1 MRSMKLTLIFALAVL
16 LCVSS
21 VSLGINKWTQLPD
34 TSVSGLHSHDYQID
48 PGGPI
53 FWVKIADDFLCSGGD
68 ITKIRWYGNYEG
80 IPEIRGSG
88 IATFHLSLHDC
99 PVLALPWH
107 LPLEPEL
114 VPPSVNAP
122 FAQCN
127 ETDTGLVN
135 NMNEKIYS
143 YEFTLSTPYPQI
155 AGTWYWL
162 DVMAQS
168 NDPFNF
174 ALWRWQ
180 EAQRAGAPTGP
191 LGHAPAAE
199 RTDSSTWQSIV
210 WPALPPNLP
219 ERYSDMAFEIIS
231 EEFAVDREY
240 GDAPEGDALNPVIA
254 YPSLLVNGTFPTC
267 KTVGPASSYVEH
279 NNFGAFFGGPITAG
293 GFDFEPDGNGGICA
307 SFSPYDNDECWMDG
321 DAGLLKPDPYTIVLG
336 VETPCPNA
344 TAMSLGQTCNNA
356 TWGTGLVDNIDIEV
370 TNFMPGDT
378 MGYVNVLVDWNQ
390 DGKWANDT
398 ATQCGGTVVPEHVLV
413 DHPIPNPYVGPLSGT
428 LPPGFMIGPNSGFV
442 WVRFSITNEPVLT
455 NDWNGE
461 GVFEDGETEDYLF
474 HIDPSTSDDVF
485 DWGDAPDSFLA
496 PGYPT
501 LSINSGA
508 NHLIVA
514 GAPYLDD
521 GSLSDAPD
529 SEPDGQPDLTATGD
543 DIDII
548 SPVNDDE
555 DGVTISP
562 SPIVAGGSVTISF
575 NVAGAPGCI
584 DAWIDWNQDQVW
596 DDSAGSDEKFP
607 TGAVSCFT
615 VGTGTLNLPVPAA
628 ALPGQTF
635 LRIRISS
642 NGGLPPTGPASD
654 GEVEDHEVFVEND
667 GDEQLV
673 LKFQQLPLDNLLID
687 QTTYWG
693 HDELSSVYTMYDDQ
707 IPPQSVDGIYDG
719 CYMADDFADL
729 ADTPVIRVKWWGSYL
744 EDELIDEEHVTR
756 FLITFEDDVPADAA
770 QGIPSHPGNVLQS
783 EIVHLGGAIAPLNPG
798 EFSEVTFSSG
808 GAPCYEA
815 LYKYE
820 AILKNPFPQ
829 EPDKVYWIK
838 IVAMY
843 DIDLNTWQ
851 QIQALAI
858 ANPGL
863 DLCDVLNLP
872 IDQGFDMPITRWG
885 WHNRDYT
892 IMDTYA
898 SSPPAVNPGEHI
910 AGTFTDSSGTD
921 VAVWHFQDDAV
932 YGYLQV
938 DNRDITAPLVFQ
950 DPDRW
955 WEQYYKFF
963 LPYCTGPDGV
973 DGPGP
978 SAEHP
983 EGIAEYSKDLAFELW
998 TTPPPPDCIDSS
1010 AVSYVDWVA
1019 FGRPDCWC
1027 YQRQCNADYNGL
1039 SAGTTFSG
1047 IQWVT
1052 VPDLTGLLNTFNVYE
1067 PGGVLNSGPGV
1078 LSIDGGNGICA
1089 DFNHVGAGTS
1099 FSGIQRVT
1107 VPDLTLLLA
1116 NFNVYEPGGIL
1127 NSGPGVPVC
1136 PLAPVGDIVFYTN

>member
-1 MRSMKLTLIFALAVL
+1 MRSMKLTLIFALAML
-16 LCVSS
+16 LCAGS
-21 VSLGINKWTQLPD
+21 VALGVIKWEQLPD
-34 TSVSGLHSHDYQID
+34 TTTSGLHSHNYQYD
-48 PGGPI
+48 PGGPLYW
-53 FWVKIADDFLCSGGD
+53 FKIADDFQCGGGD
-68 ITKIRWYGNYEG
+68 ITKVCWYGNYEG

-88 IATFHLSLHDC
+88 IGTFHLSLHFDN
-99 PVLALPWH
+99 PFAVPWPLPID
-107 LPLEPEL
+107 PEL
-114 VPPSVNAP
+114 VPPSLNVP

-135 NMNEKIYS
+135 NMGEKIYS
-143 YEFTLSTPYPQI
+143 YEYVPLVPIPQI
-155 AGTWYWL
+155 AGDWYWL

-168 NDPFNF
+168 VDPLDY
-174 ALWRWQ
+174 AIWRWQ
-180 EAQRAGAPTGP
+180 EARRGPAPP

-199 RTDSSTWQSIV
+199 TWDGAPGWSSIDWTV
-210 WPALPPNLP
+210 PDPDH
-219 ERYSDMAFEIIS
+219 YSDMAFEIIS
-231 EEFAVDREY
+231 EQQADPDREY
-240 GDAPEGDALNPVIA
+240 GDAPEGDAINPVIA
-254 YPSLLVNGTFPTC
+254 YPSLGVNGTFPTC

-279 NNFGAFFGGPITAG
+279 NNFGAYFGGPMTLA

-307 SFSPYDNDECWMDG
+307 SFSPYDNDECFMDG
-321 DAGLLKPDPYTIVLG
+321 DAGLIMPDPFTIVLG

-344 TAMSLGQTCNNA
+344 TAMSLGQACNNA
-356 TWGTGLVDNIDIEV
+356 TWGANIDIEV
-370 TNFMPGDT
+370 TNNMPSDT
-378 MGYVNVLVDWNQ
+378 IGFVNVLIDWDQ
-390 DGKWANDT
+390 DGKWANNL
-398 ATQCGGTVVPEHVLV
+398 ATQCGGAMVPEHVLV
-413 DHPIPNPYVGPLSGT
+413 DFQIPNPYSNPLSFL
-428 LPPGFMIGPNSGFV
+428 LPPGFVIGPNSGFV
-442 WVRFSITNEPVLT
+442 WVRFSITNLPVGT

-461 GVFEDGETEDYLF
+461 GVFEDGETEDYLL
-474 HIDPSTSDDVF
+474 HIDPSTSSDVF
-485 DWGDAPDSFLA
+485 DWGDAPDSFIV

-508 NHLIVA
+508 NHTIVS

-521 GSLSDAPD
+521 GSSSDAPD
-529 SEPDGQPDLTATGD
+529 SEADGQPDPAALGD
-543 DIDII
+543 DNNGL
-548 SPVNDDE
+548 SPDDE
-555 DGVTISP
+555 DGITISP
-562 SPIVAGGSVTISF
+562 SPLVAGGTATISF
-575 NVAGAPGCI
+575 NVAGAAGCI
-584 DAWIDWNQDQVW
+584 DAWIDWNQDQTW
-596 DDSAGSDEKFP
+596 DDTVGSDEKFP
-607 TGAVSCFT
+607 TGAVSCFPI
-615 VGTGTLNLPVPAA
+615 GTGTLSLPVPAA

-635 LRIRISS
+635 LRVRISS
-642 NGGLPPTGPASD
+642 AGGLPPTGNAPD

-667 GDEQLV
+667 GDEQPI

-938 DNRDITAPLVFQ
+938 DNRGIADPLVFQ
-950 DPDRW
+950 DPFRW
-955 WEQYYKFF
+955 WEQYYMFS
-963 LPYCTGPDGV
+963 LLHCTGLQGV
-973 DGPGP
+973 DGPDD
-978 SAEHP
+978 
-983 EGIAEYSKDLAFELW
+983 IATYSKDLAFELW
-998 TTPPPPDCIDSS
+998 TGPPAGCKGDITVDIPPLI
-1010 AVSYVDWVA
+1010 
-1019 FGRPDCWC
+1019 
-1027 YQRQCNADYNGL
+1027 NGL
-1039 SAGTTFSG
+1039 DLSAMVGYLTPFAPLYS
-1047 IQWVT
+1047 VT
-1052 VPDLTGLLNTFNVYE
+1052 PVPPGDEKYDINV
-1067 PGGVLNSGPGV
+1067 PG
-1078 LSIDGGNGICA
+1078 
-1089 DFNHVGAGTS
+1089 
-1099 FSGIQRVT
+1099 
-1107 VPDLTLLLA
+1107 
-1116 NFNVYEPGGIL
+1116 
-1127 NSGPGVPVC
+1127 
-1136 PLAPVGDIVFYTN
+1136 PVGDNIINGLDLSALVGHLTPFAPLYSTTNCMP